1 MSLSVTVSI
10 VDDDQQVRESLAAL
24 LGSAKL
30 DVSCYASG
38 SDFLEHFLQS
48 RPGCVVLD
56 LRLPQQSGLEIL
68 DELAARR
75 NKVPVIMISGH
86 GDITTAVTAMKA
98 GAVDFFEKPYRGS
111 DLLESVRRAIDM
123 DVRRRRAQHEYD
135 RLRARFNSLTDQEHE
150 VLRLTMAGKPDKAI
164 AIKLDLSLRTI
175 QMRRSSVMRKLDA
188 RSRTELILLTQSLES
203 LTR

>member
-1 MSLSVTVSI
+1 
-10 VDDDQQVRESLAAL
+10 
-24 LGSAKL
+24 
-30 DVSCYASG
+30 
-38 SDFLEHFLQS
+38 
-48 RPGCVVLD
+48 
-56 LRLPQQSGLEIL
+56 
-68 DELAARR
+68 
-75 NKVPVIMISGH
+75 MISGH